1 LTPPEKEPEAKCPIC
16 GHSDRV
22 LRVSALYVAGLEEK
36 FHKQARTQPDEQSGS
51 EKGTS
56 SALPDFKTW
65 EEFPPGSL
73 AALNAQI
80 APPATRKQVPTRP
93 LHPDMV
99 MGGFCLIST
108 VFIYGIVST
117 QPGMMAVA
125 APFLIGLAVFYI
137 WQRKKLV
144 ARYHTMIT
152 SQRES
157 EERVKRAIERWLWLR
172 CCARDKVV
180 FLPGKEAVPLE
191 RMNELLF

>member
-1 LTPPEKEPEAKCPIC
+1 MPRGKELKGGILASIRGAAIGFFP
-16 GHSDRV
+16 
-22 LRVSALYVAGLEEK
+22 GL
-36 FHKQARTQPDEQSGS
+36 
-51 EKGTS
+51 
-56 SALPDFKTW
+56 LP
-65 EEFPPGSL
+65 GML
-73 AALNAQI
+73 AALNAKI
-80 APPATRKQVPTRP
+80 APPASRKQVSTRP

-99 MGGFCLIST
+99 LGAFCLIST
-108 VFIYGIVST
+108 VFIYGILTT

-125 APFLIGLAVFYI
+125 APFLIGLAVFYL

-157 EERVKRAIERWLWLR
+157 EERVRRAIERWLWLR

-180 FLPGKEAVPLE
+180 FHPGHEAVPLE